1 MRNNIA
7 IELLKT
13 LTKDELKKFESF
25 INSSYFNTNKPV
37 IKLFEVIKKSAP
49 EYVDKSLQRENLFK
63 KLYPN
68 KEYNELSL
76 RTRMSE
82 LTELIRKYF
91 AISHLEKNDF
101 AMKFNIVEELTNRGR
116 HKLSEKY
123 INDMLAVNAD
133 AKDTGVPAYYERVQ
147 LVRALLYI
155 NRDDT
160 TQNNHPENLIQLG
173 DALINYFYGYLFKIV
188 NNMYF
193 NEDVY
198 NYKPDFNIIKIF
210 LDNFNNA
217 GFLEKL
223 EKSNYAN
230 YPHLAIYYYM
240 YMTRIDKYND
250 KYFYKLKE
258 LVMIH
263 HEKFDRIGKTNLW
276 GFLINAVSVGLQFI
290 DTKYVR
296 ELFEIHKFFLSLKIM
311 PLNPGEY
318 FLQLLFDSVFTI
330 SLLSGE
336 YEFAEEFLNEYEKDL
351 NPENKENYMLLCR
364 AILAFHKKDFNG
376 SLNYLSKLEMKEI
389 FIKTRSRFL
398 YFMNYYETNSFE
410 SALSLIDSLKH
421 FLAENNRMTDYLQEG
436 LHHTIKYATKI
447 LNAKMNNKKLDYA
460 IYKEALELKEVFSNR
475 NWMLDK
481 MKELI

>member
-1 MRNNIA
+1 MHNNIV

-13 LTKDELKKFESF
+13 LNKDELKKLESF
-25 INSSYFNTNKPV
+25 INSPYFNTSKPI
-37 IKLFEVIKKSAP
+37 IKLFEVIKKFAP
-49 EYVDKSLQRENLFK
+49 DYTDKILEREKLFK
-63 KLYPN
+63 KVYPD

-82 LTELIRKYF
+82 LAELIRKYF
-91 AISHLEKNDF
+91 AVSHLEKNDF
-101 AMKFNIVEELTNRGR
+101 AMKFNIVEEMTDRGK
-116 HKLSEKY
+116 HKISEKY
-123 INDMLAVNAD
+123 ISEMLAVNSES
-133 AKDTGVPAYYERVQ
+133 KDTGVATHYEKVQ

-160 TQNNHPENLIQLG
+160 THNNHPENLIMLG
-173 DALINYFYGYLFKIV
+173 DALINYFFGYFFKIV

-198 NYKPDFNIIKIF
+198 NYKPEFNIIKIF
-210 LDNFNNA
+210 LQNFNNA
-217 GFLEKL
+217 EFLETLK
-223 EKSNYAN
+223 KNNYDN

-250 KYFYKLKE
+250 EHFYKLKE
-258 LVMIH
+258 LVMEH
-263 HEKFDRIGKTNLW
+263 HEKFDKLGKTNLW
-276 GFLINAVSVGLQFI
+276 GFLINAVSVALQFI
-290 DTKYVR
+290 DMKYVY

-311 PLNPGEY
+311 PLKEGEY
-318 FLQLLFDSVFTI
+318 FLQLLFDSIFTI

-336 YEFAEEFLNEYEKDL
+336 YDFAENFLNEYEKDL
-351 NPENKENYMLLCR
+351 NPENKENYIILCR
-364 AILAFHKKDFNG
+364 AILAFHKKDFNE

-389 FIKTRSRFL
+389 FIKMRSRFL

-410 SALSLIDSLKH
+410 SALSLVDSLKH
-421 FLAENNRMTDYLQEG
+421 FLAENSKVTDYLQEG
-436 LHHTIKYATKI
+436 FQYTVKYGTKI

-460 IYKEALELKEVFSNR
+460 VYKEALELREVFSNR
-475 NWMLDK
+475 NWILDK